1 MITKQENEG
10 WLITVGPDVVAAATI
25 TLPVVGKRSDTPNYY
40 NGQIKSVKFI
50 DKSGSTDVIE
60 TYILNSN
67 QIK

>member
-1 MITKQENEG
+1 MITKQENDG

-25 TLPVVGKRSDTPNYY
+25 TLPVVGKRSGTPNYFD
-40 NGQIKSVKFI
+40 GQIKSVKFI
-50 DKSGSTDVIE
+50 GKSGPADVIE